1 VPTVT
6 DHPSAEGSVSNWG
19 LAAGASKVAAVATND
34 GDTSYIFKT
43 GVPAVAQR
51 FLFPAVPDDAESPL
65 VQATIEA
72 QARRGTDDVT
82 FYLDWDSASDGGRAI
97 LMTYALY
104 TRTISAPTKAAAN
117 REHGV
122 THAGPFS
129 TSESKV
135 TELYRTIDVVFANKA
150 FILIMDLL
158 APLIGV
164 GLTLAQM
171 PALAREIDRWRPAGG
186 VWRRFALR
194 PDELPIAWE
203 AWRAPRPRYVLL

>member
-1 VPTVT
+1 V
-6 DHPSAEGSVSNWG
+6 W
-19 LAAGASKVAAVATND
+19 L
-34 GDTSYIFKT
+34 
-43 GVPAVAQR
+43 
-51 FLFPAVPDDAESPL
+51 
-65 VQATIEA
+65 
-72 QARRGTDDVT
+72 
-82 FYLDWDSASDGGRAI
+82 YLDWDDASDGGREI
-97 LMTYALY
+97 LNNVYATY
-104 TRTISAPTKAAAN
+104 TRTIATPTKAAAN
-117 REHGV
+117 GEHGV
-122 THAGPFS
+122 TQAGTQSFGE
-129 TSESKV
+129 TRC
-135 TELYRTIDVVFANKA
+135 TELYRTLDVVFANKA